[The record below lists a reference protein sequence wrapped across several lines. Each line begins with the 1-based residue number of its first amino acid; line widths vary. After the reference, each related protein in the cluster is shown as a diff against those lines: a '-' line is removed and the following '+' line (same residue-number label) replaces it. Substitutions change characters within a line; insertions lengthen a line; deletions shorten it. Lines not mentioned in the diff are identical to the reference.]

1 MYRYTPTEQDLKL
14 LRQHIKNV
22 SIRIDILNKQFIT
35 LDSLMGVVISDNY
48 SLNVDSDIRRT
59 YNLTL
64 KVTKDYDILAIY
76 KKFWIDKLLQIF
88 IGVEDL
94 QQQKTIWYPFGI
106 FTFDNIVYTIDESNY
121 SLQLNCIDLVA
132 MLNGQVNGQISGTAL
147 KIPAFDEDGTPNS
160 IREAMVSTVT
170 QLGGFTKY
178 DIAEMNKDIPHD
190 LEFSVGSTL
199 WEVITTLRDL
209 YPGWETFF
217 DVDGTFVCQPIPT
230 TEEEPVYITEDT
242 FDGLVINESL
252 ADNIA
257 EIRNVTKI
265 IGKVIETDY
274 FTEDVTAS
282 NAVSNTI
289 LELIPSNADTFK
301 ENITDVN
308 LKAEFITQARL
319 VLNYNQAYIKDITNI
334 YTVSNS
340 GKWASNKISD
350 VEYLYYE
357 WRNGYTANSTN
368 VRINYF
374 DAPSNMLVSTNVTSS
389 DGINYTASFYNSSW
403 FGNAIANYATPRDVS
418 MILTNIPMTSTSN
431 TLTVTL
437 SAYSKTAV
445 VPIYYTFGTPEVPI
459 GVLQKGKSYKF
470 RRQYT
475 QGVYKDIIEE
485 FPMKNFIINFNSPK
499 VDTYTA
505 NIGDLTIANNELLAI
520 KIPSNCSVSPTISIN
535 GTIYPLVDINKVP
548 LAANSLIQDKSYVFR
563 FLASE
568 SVFVLQGQW
577 QVMAIAKEVKNK
589 PTHAEIAADKEKES
603 CDNIIYIVNPDSP
616 YTIED
621 VGELR
626 QVLSGDEYDDIYADE
641 LALERAEYENWKKT
655 RLNDVITLNI
665 LMIPWLIGNEK
676 ISYRRQKVNLTDD
689 YIIKQIN
696 GSVSS
701 WTQTLTMSKFYP
713 LYPFVVS

>member
-1 MYRYTPTEQDLKL
+1 MYRYTPTEQDLRL

-22 SIRIDILNKQFIT
+22 AIRIDILNKQFIT
-35 LDSLMGVVISDNY
+35 LDSLTGVVISDNY

-94 QQQKTIWYPFGI
+94 QQQETIWYPFGI

-178 DIAEMNKDIPHD
+178 DIAEMNKDVPHD

-289 LELIPSNADTFK
+289 LELRPSNADTFK

-308 LKAEFITQARL
+308 LKAEFIAPARL
-319 VLNYNQAYIKDITNI
+319 VLNYNQAYIKDVTNI
-334 YTVSNS
+334 YTISNS
-340 GKWASNKISD
+340 GKWASNKISNS
-350 VEYLYYE
+350 EYLYYE
-357 WRNGYTANSTN
+357 WRNGYTADSTN
-368 VRINYF
+368 VRVNYF
-374 DAPSNMLVSTNVTSS
+374 NAPSNMLVSTKVTSS
-389 DGINYTASFYNSSW
+389 DGINYTASFYSSSW
-403 FGNAIANYATPRDVS
+403 FGNTIANYATPRDVS

-437 SAYSKTAV
+437 SAYSKTAD

-459 GVLQKGKSYKF
+459 GVLEKGKSYKF

-475 QGVYKDIIEE
+475 QGVYKDVIEE
-485 FPMKNFIINFNSPK
+485 FPMENFISNYGSPT

-505 NIGDLTIANNELLAI
+505 NVGNLTIANNELLAI

-535 GTIYPLVDINKVP
+535 DTVYPLVDINKVP

-676 ISYRRQKVNLTDD
+676 ISYKRQKVDLTDD

-701 WTQTLTMSKFYP
+701 WTQTITMSKFYP